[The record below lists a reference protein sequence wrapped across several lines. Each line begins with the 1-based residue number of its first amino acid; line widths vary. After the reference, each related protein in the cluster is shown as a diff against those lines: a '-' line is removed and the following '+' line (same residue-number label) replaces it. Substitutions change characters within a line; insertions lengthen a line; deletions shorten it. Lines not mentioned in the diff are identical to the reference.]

1 MTFQNLSRSRLL
13 SPNHSQAEL
22 NSSHAKC
29 DVWNRSHFARTVRAA
44 RSHLTL
50 RSSAIKELA
59 LNCFKRRILHGS
71 NAINWIRAMQDA
83 TFETGLRC
91 DKPQLKTKN
100 YWLRYMCFWKYR
112 VVFGRILKSNYL
124 FIRKTTDFLILLSF
138 LTRFD
143 RTRFSLEALTLLGK
157 VS

>member
-13 SPNHSQAEL
+13 SPNHSQGEL

-71 NAINWIRAMQDA
+71 NAINWVWAMQDA

-91 DKPQLKTKN
+91 DKPQLKTKI
-100 YWLRYMCFWKYR
+100 YRLRYKRFCKISCYIWPYSKMELSIYSQNHGLFNSAIFPHPLR
-112 VVFGRILKSNYL
+112 SHTILTGSANA
-124 FIRKTTDFLILLSF
+124 FR
-138 LTRFD
+138 
-143 RTRFSLEALTLLGK
+143 
-157 VS
+157 